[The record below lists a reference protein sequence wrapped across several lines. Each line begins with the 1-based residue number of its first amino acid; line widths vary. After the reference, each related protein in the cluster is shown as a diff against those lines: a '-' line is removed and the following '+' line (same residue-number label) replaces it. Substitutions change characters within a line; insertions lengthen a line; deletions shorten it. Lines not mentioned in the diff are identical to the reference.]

1 MVVSDLEKWWL
12 LMSLV
17 SLAIMSFGVFRAYV
31 LARRGERN
39 AVKYV
44 PASLLF
50 ILGLGINISRHL
62 SLVSPSV
69 SEYALWMA
77 GLIMVIAI
85 VLLELQWRKDKGA
98 GTRK

>member
-1 MVVSDLEKWWL
+1 MIVGDLEKWWL
-12 LMSLV
+12 AMSLV
-17 SLAIMSFGVFRAYV
+17 SLALMSFGVVRAYV

-39 AVKYV
+39 ALKYV

-62 SLVSPSV
+62 SLVSPWV

-77 GLIMVIAI
+77 GLIMAIAI
-85 VLLELQWRKDKGA
+85 VLVELQWRRDKKA